1 MPMHLSI
8 SECLHV
14 PLYQCDH
21 VCSAVLT
28 IAVTRSHAAKRIRCG
43 FIANNEIFIGQYSL
57 NNEL

>member
-1 MPMHLSI
+1 MHLSI

-14 PLYQCDH
+14 LSYQCDH

-28 IAVTRSHAAKRIRCG
+28 IAVTRSHASKRIRCG